1 MLVLLS
7 ACGGSP
13 YSSSTGS
20 GGAASSAPSAP
31 AMPGMS
37 TPASPPATT
46 APATGN
52 TVTIQNFAFAPA
64 SLKVKAGT
72 TVTWT
77 NKDTDAHTVTSK
89 QGSGGPLNSAP
100 LTTGAT
106 YRYTFTK
113 AGTYAYYCSIH
124 PFMTATVVVTP

>member
-1 MLVLLS
+1 
-7 ACGGSP
+7 
-13 YSSSTGS
+13 
-20 GGAASSAPSAP
+20 
-31 AMPGMS
+31 MS

-52 TVTIQNFAFAPA
+52 AVTIQNFAFSPA
-64 SLKVKAGT
+64 RLTVKAGT

-77 NKDTDAHTVTSK
+77 NKDTDPHTVTSK
-89 QGSGGPLNSAP
+89 QGSGGPLNSAS

-106 YRYTFTK
+106 YQFTFTQP
-113 AGTYAYYCSIH
+113 GTYAYFCTIH